1 MTSRGRAVLALGP
14 LVYVV
19 AWAFGSRALYPV
31 SVGLIVA
38 VALGVGWVRLSARR
52 PNVRRRGPA
61 HDVFEGDDVHFSQIG
76 YTIGVIQPGRPSGMY
91 HREGNQEDFLVLRG
105 ECLLIVEGEER
116 QLRAGDFVHCPP
128 GADHIFVGAG
138 DGPCVIL
145 AASSRQF
152 QKDGP
157 WGFYCADETAR
168 RYNASSPEDTQDG
181 EVAYGR
187 FPPSQP
193 ARYRDGLL

>member
-1 MTSRGRAVLALGP
+1 MVRDERAR
-14 LVYVV
+14 
-19 AWAFGSRALYPV
+19 RALVRSPGTRYQPAAHR
-31 SVGLIVA
+31 VGR
-38 VALGVGWVRLSARR
+38 VR
-52 PNVRRRGPA
+52 
-61 HDVFEGDDVHFSQIG
+61 
-76 YTIGVIQPGRPSGMY
+76 
-91 HREGNQEDFLVLRG
+91 
-105 ECLLIVEGEER
+105 
-116 QLRAGDFVHCPP
+116 
-128 GADHIFVGAG
+128 AG

-152 QKDGP
+152 RKDGP

-193 ARYRDGLL
+193 TRYRDGWLPG